1 MFEIIIKHE
10 CIANCNILLYN
21 KYKQTYVELSNVF
34 EWDDEKDKKNKLKH
48 GIGFNTAILVFAD
61 KDRIEKYD
69 EAHSIYEDRYI
80 TIGEINGT
88 FMVVTVVYTERR
100 ENIRIIPA
108 RLATG
113 AEKEAYYDSKN
124 NS

>member
-1 MFEIIIKHE
+1 MF
-10 CIANCNILLYN
+10 
-21 KYKQTYVELSNVF
+21 F

-48 GIGFNTAILVFAD
+48 GIGFNTAIFVFAD

>member
-1 MFEIIIKHE
+1 MRS
-10 CIANCNILLYN
+10 L
-21 KYKQTYVELSNVF
+21 QMTF
-34 EWDDEKDKKNKLKH
+34 EWDEEKDKKNKLKH

-88 FMVVTVVYTERR
+88 FMVVTVVYAERR
-100 ENIRIIPA
+100 KNIRIISA
-108 RLATG
+108 RLATRT
-113 AEKEAYYDSKN
+113 EKEAYYDCKN
-124 NS
+124 NP